1 MSVKADLGLQ
11 DGFAKVAA
19 AGEAVNEPKLL
30 AVVGLEPHD
39 PWNPKAMI
47 PAEPYYTMLERLA
60 ARVDPTDLPVRV
72 GAVTNASLARG
83 QVTSAR
89 GRLAR

>member
-1 MSVKADLGLQ
+1 MSVKTDLGLQ

-19 AGEAVNEPKLL
+19 AGGVVNESKLL

-47 PAEPYYTMLERLA
+47 PADLYRTMLERLA

-72 GAVTNASLARG
+72 GAVRKAS
-83 QVTSAR
+83 SAR

>member
-1 MSVKADLGLQ
+1 MPVKTDLGLQ
-11 DGFAKVAA
+11 NGFNEVAA
-19 AGEAVNEPKLL
+19 AGEAVNESKLL

-47 PAEPYYTMLERLA
+47 PADLYRTMLERLA
-60 ARVDPTDLPVRV
+60 ARVDPTDLPVCER
-72 GAVTNASLARG
+72 AVRNAS
-83 QVTSAR
+83 SAR